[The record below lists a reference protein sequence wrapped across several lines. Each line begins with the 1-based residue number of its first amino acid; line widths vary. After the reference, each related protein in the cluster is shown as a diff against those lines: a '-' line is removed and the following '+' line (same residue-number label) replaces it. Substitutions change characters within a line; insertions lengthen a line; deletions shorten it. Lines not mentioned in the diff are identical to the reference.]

1 MQRLL
6 LVEHNLLFRNGL
18 ELLLEWQTGL
28 SSVHAGSLAEAKRVL
43 EDANQ
48 KPVCVIVDLDLPDG
62 DGTELLKQLNGV
74 PVLALSR
81 SRNLELQA
89 EAIGLGAAEVVRTT
103 GPPEKII
110 AAVERLIGQA

>member
-6 LVEHNLLFRNGL
+6 LVEHNLLFRECL
-18 ELLLEWQTGL
+18 ATLLEWRTGL
-28 SSVHAGSLAEAKRVL
+28 SSVHAGSLAEAKSVL

-48 KPVCVIVDLDLPDG
+48 MPVCVIVDLDLPDG
-62 DGTELLKQLNGV
+62 DATELLKQLNGV

-89 EAIGLGAAEVVRTT
+89 EAIGLGADEVVSTM
-103 GPPEKII
+103 GPVEEIV
-110 AAVERLIGQA
+110 AAVERLIG